1 MMETNERGIAKFL
14 ILCAVA
20 FVFLLV
26 YLVVQILFAANSSS
40 SADSNSAQT
49 TDIVTYTPKIIYY
62 DDLRTNQNED
72 STFGSLAAGPI
83 TQINE
88 DTVKQVFARPSFS
101 AVDNNFSY
109 NFKLCSPVRSQV
121 SSDIG
126 VVLFEVVGEGSRGC
140 NVKVRFVDVIDTSWN
155 NLEMICAVNT
165 FEDFTTVVGH
175 IYDSIYLK
183 GKQAVCYGGLF
194 TRLIYL

>member
-49 TDIVTYTPKIIYY
+49 TDIVTHTPKIIYY